1 MCAPL
6 PLVRKYRSGFI
17 VISFGV
23 DNISEGDYGKGEGI
37 GCRVADKSEGVD
49 GSYRGTA
56 RGVVGA
62 G

>member
-1 MCAPL
+1 M
-6 PLVRKYRSGFI
+6 
-17 VISFGV
+17 ISFGV